1 VLTREEL
8 REYIYC
14 EPWGFGLG
22 CDGPCGVR
30 MDGCHPDAEVWIG
43 ESGLARWYPILDDV
57 VMCIELPL
65 VLMRISMQW

>member
-1 VLTREEL
+1 MLTRAEL

-14 EPWGFGLG
+14 ESWSFRLG
-22 CDGPCGVR
+22 CDGPCSFR
-30 MDGCHPDAEVWIG
+30 MDGGHPGAEVWIG

-65 VLMRISMQW
+65 VLMSISMQW